1 MAHNRCLQTIAAL
14 TAVLLVPLAFHFK
27 YFPTIINSTITN
39 LLVFTLVFVEILL
52 FIYGVFTLRARV
64 DLFFFL
70 PQILIF
76 VFLVRAIPN
85 LQLLYPPLHD
95 PYYHYVCTLNILD
108 YGTLD
113 PVLGWWYGM
122 VNRQLHWPV
131 MHLLTTALSN
141 IANIDV
147 MQLFRYQEPLMGAI
161 FFLAIFI
168 LTEQITN
175 NYTVAVISSLF
186 ASLSD
191 TVIFYQ
197 SEYHPQGVAIVLF
210 VFILYFL
217 FKLNIGKKAALRYS
231 FLICCLSF
239 CLSHYFT
246 PLFIALIFVMYL
258 ALSLTLRYLPLFIS
272 RESRAKSFLGD
283 LTPRRQSD
291 TYLILIVVLFTLAYH
306 IMFYDSAFNEFVS
319 MVNANPVLSASLIS
333 LGSPEIPLITSV
345 LSSFKWGLFLL
356 AAVSVV
362 WIYWSK
368 NKQELRLGML
378 LACFIFAGA
387 VGNYLVASPLDRIV
401 SYSTPLAA
409 IFGALTVFK
418 VRDLWFTH
426 RSKIGKG
433 VVIAVFAALLMVA
446 GVFNSQTP
454 AYFFQDSEVNTYYW
468 YSNVLPEM
476 EMYKP
481 AGEWSG
487 TYVPTDEYI
496 EVEFDTRVIPFYY
509 GKRSAGGQVPL
520 KDSSSHNII
529 MLNPNTIYN
538 GYISSKSTLIS
549 KSDLIYSN
557 PQIVVVSAS
566 IPNKQY
572 NI

>member
-1 MAHNRCLQTIAAL
+1 MTHNRCLQTVAAL
-14 TAVLLVPLAFHFK
+14 TAILLVPLIFYFK
-27 YFPTIINSTITN
+27 YFPTIIGSTVTN

-52 FIYGVFTLRARV
+52 FIYGAFTLRTRV
-64 DLFFFL
+64 DLLSFL
-70 PQILIF
+70 PQMLIF
-76 VFLVRAIPN
+76 VFIVRAIPN
-85 LQLLYPPLHD
+85 LRLLYPPLHD

-122 VNRQLHWPV
+122 VNRQLHWPD

-147 MQLFRYQEPLMGAI
+147 MQLFRYQGPLIGVI
-161 FFLAIFI
+161 FFLAVFI
-168 LTEQITN
+168 LTKQVTN
-175 NYTVAVISSLF
+175 NHAVVIMSSLF
-186 ASLSD
+186 ASLGD

-197 SEYHPQGVAIVLF
+197 SEYHPQGVAMVLF

-217 FKLNIGKKAALRYS
+217 FKLNVGKNVALRYS

-258 ALSLTLRYLPLFIS
+258 ILSLALRYLPLFAPGEN
-272 RESRAKSFLGD
+272 RVKPLLNVLALG
-283 LTPRRQSD
+283 RQSD
-291 TYLILIVVLFTLAYH
+291 TYLILIVVLFALAYH
-306 IMFYDSAFNEFVS
+306 TMFYDSVFNGFVS
-319 MVNANPVLSASLIS
+319 MADANPVLSASLVS
-333 LGSPEIPLITSV
+333 LNSPAIPLITSV

-362 WIYWSK
+362 WIYWSN

-378 LACFIFAGA
+378 LMCFLFAGA
-387 VGNYLVASPLDRIV
+387 VGNYLVASPLDRIIA
-401 SYSTPLAA
+401 YYTPIAA
-409 IFGALTVFK
+409 IFGALTVFR

-433 VVIAVFAALLMVA
+433 VVIAVFASLLMTA

-454 AYFFQDSEVNTYYW
+454 AYFFKDSEVSTYYW
-468 YSNVLPEM
+468 YSNVLPKM

-487 TYVPTDEYI
+487 TYVPIDEYI

-509 GKRSAGGQVPL
+509 GKRGTNTQISFPDNLHRSFV
-520 KDSSSHNII
+520 
-529 MLNPNTIYN
+529 MLNPNNVY
-538 GYISSKSTLIS
+538 SSRTPDKSVLINRFN
-549 KSDLIYSN
+549 LVYSN
-557 PQIVVVSAS
+557 SLVMVAHPPSPVLS
-566 IPNKQY
+566 
-572 NI
+572 